1 MVIQAEE
8 VAEAS
13 ERQAVGG
20 VEHQGVVAY
29 PVKVVV
35 VKAESVEIVLFSTS
49 HSLTSIQLDAILP
62 LNLTTIRTRNCMS
75 NLLND

>member
-1 MVIQAEE
+1 MLVVIQAEE

-13 ERQAVGG
+13 ERRAVGG

-35 VKAESVEIVLFSTS
+35 VKAESVEICPFFDVAFTHLYSTGCYS
-49 HSLTSIQLDAILP
+49 TLEPYH
-62 LNLTTIRTRNCMS
+62 N
-75 NLLND
+75 

>member
-1 MVIQAEE
+1 MLVVIQAEE

-35 VKAESVEIVLFSTS
+35 VKAESVEICPFFDVAFTHLYSTGCYS
-49 HSLTSIQLDAILP
+49 TLEPYH
-62 LNLTTIRTRNCMS
+62 N
-75 NLLND
+75 

>member
-35 VKAESVEIVLFSTS
+35 VKAESVEICPFFDVAFTHLYSTGCYS
-49 HSLTSIQLDAILP
+49 TLEPYH
-62 LNLTTIRTRNCMS
+62 N
-75 NLLND
+75 

>member
-1 MVIQAEE
+1 VLVVIQAEE

-35 VKAESVEIVLFSTS
+35 VKAESVEICPFFDVAFTHLYSTGCYS
-49 HSLTSIQLDAILP
+49 TLEPYH
-62 LNLTTIRTRNCMS
+62 N
-75 NLLND
+75 